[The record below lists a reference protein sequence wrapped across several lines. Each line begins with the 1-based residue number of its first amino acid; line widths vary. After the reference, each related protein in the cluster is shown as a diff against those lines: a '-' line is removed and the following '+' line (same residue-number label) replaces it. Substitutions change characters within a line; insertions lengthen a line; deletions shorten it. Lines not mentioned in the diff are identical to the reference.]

1 MQEFL
6 NNIIPNV
13 MAKLPDFYA
22 AIGDTLLMVVWSG
35 AISFVL
41 GLALGVLIT
50 VTKPGGILENKV
62 VYQILDKLV
71 SLFRSIPFIILLT
84 WVMPVSRAIMGTAIY
99 VRGAIVPLVFGAVP
113 FFTRQVESALAELDG
128 GLIEAALSM
137 GSTPLEII
145 FRVYLKESVA
155 AIARGTTITA
165 ISLLNLTAMAGVV
178 GAGGL
183 GDFAI
188 RYGHDRN
195 MLDVTNV
202 TVLVLVIIVCIME
215 FVGGKVVK
223 KNTHYGV
230 SDMSISN
237 RKVVIVGAG
246 HVGSHVGYALISQ
259 SLADEIVYI
268 DSDHAK
274 AVAQAFDLTDATN
287 YLPVRTKVT
296 AGDYSDAKDAQ
307 IMIISAGPLP
317 TGNQT
322 RMDTLG
328 QTIAI
333 LKDVT
338 KSIKESGFDGIIV
351 NISNPADVITHYI
364 QHTLNWAPERIF
376 STSTTLD
383 SARLRRAIAQEIGI
397 DQKSITAYALGEH
410 GESQMV
416 AWSAVTIAGKPLSQ
430 WREEYPD
437 TFGKLDLD
445 ALADAG
451 REGGWTILR
460 GKQCTEF
467 GIGASAAEVVRAIF
481 YNENRVL
488 SVSVLLDGK
497 YGQHDVYA
505 SVPAIVGRDGIA
517 EIIELHLTP
526 EEQEKFNASCKTMSE
541 NYQLS
546 LTL

>member
-1 MQEFL
+1 
-6 NNIIPNV
+6 
-13 MAKLPDFYA
+13 
-22 AIGDTLLMVVWSG
+22 
-35 AISFVL
+35 
-41 GLALGVLIT
+41 
-50 VTKPGGILENKV
+50 
-62 VYQILDKLV
+62 
-71 SLFRSIPFIILLT
+71 
-84 WVMPVSRAIMGTAIY
+84 
-99 VRGAIVPLVFGAVP
+99 
-113 FFTRQVESALAELDG
+113 
-128 GLIEAALSM
+128 
-137 GSTPLEII
+137 
-145 FRVYLKESVA
+145 
-155 AIARGTTITA
+155 
-165 ISLLNLTAMAGVV
+165 
-178 GAGGL
+178 
-183 GDFAI
+183 
-188 RYGHDRN
+188 
-195 MLDVTNV
+195 
-202 TVLVLVIIVCIME
+202 
-215 FVGGKVVK
+215 
-223 KNTHYGV
+223 
-230 SDMSISN
+230 MSISN

-268 DSDHAK
+268 DFDRAK
-274 AVAQAFDLTDATN
+274 AVAQALDLTDATN

-296 AGDYSDAKDAQ
+296 AGDYSDAADAQ
-307 IMIISAGPLP
+307 IMIIAAGPLP
-317 TGNQT
+317 SGNQT

-328 QTIAI
+328 QTIEI
-333 LKDVT
+333 LKEVT
-338 KSIKESGFDGIIV
+338 ASIKKSGFDGIIV

-364 QHTLNWAPERIF
+364 QHMLNWAPERIF

-383 SARLRRAIAQEIGI
+383 SARLRRAIAQETGI

-430 WREEYPD
+430 WRDEYPD

-460 GKQCTEF
+460 GKGCTEF

-488 SVSVLLDGK
+488 SVSVLLDGQ

-517 EIIELHLTP
+517 HIIELHLTP
-526 EEQEKFNASCKTMSE
+526 EEQEKFDVSCRTMSA

>member
-1 MQEFL
+1 
-6 NNIIPNV
+6 
-13 MAKLPDFYA
+13 
-22 AIGDTLLMVVWSG
+22 
-35 AISFVL
+35 
-41 GLALGVLIT
+41 
-50 VTKPGGILENKV
+50 
-62 VYQILDKLV
+62 
-71 SLFRSIPFIILLT
+71 
-84 WVMPVSRAIMGTAIY
+84 
-99 VRGAIVPLVFGAVP
+99 
-113 FFTRQVESALAELDG
+113 
-128 GLIEAALSM
+128 
-137 GSTPLEII
+137 
-145 FRVYLKESVA
+145 
-155 AIARGTTITA
+155 
-165 ISLLNLTAMAGVV
+165 
-178 GAGGL
+178 
-183 GDFAI
+183 
-188 RYGHDRN
+188 
-195 MLDVTNV
+195 
-202 TVLVLVIIVCIME
+202 
-215 FVGGKVVK
+215 
-223 KNTHYGV
+223 
-230 SDMSISN
+230 MSISN

-268 DSDHAK
+268 DSDRAK
-274 AVAQAFDLTDATN
+274 AVAQALDLTDATN

-296 AGDYSDAKDAQ
+296 AGDYSDAADAQ
-307 IMIISAGPLP
+307 IMIIAAGPLP
-317 TGNQT
+317 SGSQT

-328 QTIAI
+328 QTIEI
-333 LKDVT
+333 LKEVT
-338 KSIKESGFDGIIV
+338 ASIKKSGFDGIIV

-364 QHTLNWAPERIF
+364 QHTLNWVPERIF

-383 SARLRRAIAQEIGI
+383 SARLRRAIAQETGI

-460 GKQCTEF
+460 GKGCTEF

-488 SVSVLLDGK
+488 SVSVLLDGQ

-517 EIIELHLTP
+517 HIIELHLTP
-526 EEQEKFNASCKTMSE
+526 EEQEKFDVSCRTMSD

>member
-1 MQEFL
+1 
-6 NNIIPNV
+6 
-13 MAKLPDFYA
+13 
-22 AIGDTLLMVVWSG
+22 
-35 AISFVL
+35 
-41 GLALGVLIT
+41 
-50 VTKPGGILENKV
+50 
-62 VYQILDKLV
+62 
-71 SLFRSIPFIILLT
+71 
-84 WVMPVSRAIMGTAIY
+84 
-99 VRGAIVPLVFGAVP
+99 
-113 FFTRQVESALAELDG
+113 
-128 GLIEAALSM
+128 
-137 GSTPLEII
+137 
-145 FRVYLKESVA
+145 
-155 AIARGTTITA
+155 
-165 ISLLNLTAMAGVV
+165 
-178 GAGGL
+178 
-183 GDFAI
+183 
-188 RYGHDRN
+188 
-195 MLDVTNV
+195 
-202 TVLVLVIIVCIME
+202 
-215 FVGGKVVK
+215 
-223 KNTHYGV
+223 
-230 SDMSISN
+230 MSISN

-268 DSDHAK
+268 DSDRAK
-274 AVAQAFDLTDATN
+274 AVAQALDLTDATN

-296 AGDYSDAKDAQ
+296 AGDYSDAADAQ
-307 IMIISAGPLP
+307 IMIIAAGPLP
-317 TGNQT
+317 SGSQT

-328 QTIAI
+328 QTIEI
-333 LKDVT
+333 LKEVT
-338 KSIKESGFDGIIV
+338 ASIKKSGFDGIIV

-364 QHTLNWAPERIF
+364 QHTLNWVPERIF

-383 SARLRRAIAQEIGI
+383 SARLRRAIAQETGI

-460 GKQCTEF
+460 GKGCTEF

-488 SVSVLLDGK
+488 SVSVLLDGQ

-517 EIIELHLTP
+517 HIIELHLTP
-526 EEQEKFNASCKTMSE
+526 EEQEKFDASCRTMSD

>member
-1 MQEFL
+1 
-6 NNIIPNV
+6 
-13 MAKLPDFYA
+13 
-22 AIGDTLLMVVWSG
+22 
-35 AISFVL
+35 
-41 GLALGVLIT
+41 
-50 VTKPGGILENKV
+50 
-62 VYQILDKLV
+62 
-71 SLFRSIPFIILLT
+71 
-84 WVMPVSRAIMGTAIY
+84 
-99 VRGAIVPLVFGAVP
+99 
-113 FFTRQVESALAELDG
+113 
-128 GLIEAALSM
+128 
-137 GSTPLEII
+137 
-145 FRVYLKESVA
+145 
-155 AIARGTTITA
+155 
-165 ISLLNLTAMAGVV
+165 
-178 GAGGL
+178 
-183 GDFAI
+183 
-188 RYGHDRN
+188 
-195 MLDVTNV
+195 
-202 TVLVLVIIVCIME
+202 
-215 FVGGKVVK
+215 
-223 KNTHYGV
+223 
-230 SDMSISN
+230 MSISN

-268 DSDHAK
+268 DSDRAK
-274 AVAQAFDLTDATN
+274 AVAQALDLTDATN

-296 AGDYSDAKDAQ
+296 AGDYSDAADAQ
-307 IMIISAGPLP
+307 IMIIAAGPLP
-317 TGNQT
+317 SGNQT

-328 QTIAI
+328 QTIEI
-333 LKDVT
+333 LKEVT
-338 KSIKESGFDGIIV
+338 ASIKKSGFDGIIV

-364 QHTLNWAPERIF
+364 QHMLNWAPERIF

-383 SARLRRAIAQEIGI
+383 SARLRRAIAQETGI

-437 TFGKLDLD
+437 TFGRLDLD

-460 GKQCTEF
+460 GKGCTEF

-488 SVSVLLDGK
+488 SVSVLLDGQ

-517 EIIELHLTP
+517 HIIELHLTP
-526 EEQEKFNASCKTMSE
+526 EEQEKFDASCRTMSA

>member
-1 MQEFL
+1 
-6 NNIIPNV
+6 
-13 MAKLPDFYA
+13 
-22 AIGDTLLMVVWSG
+22 
-35 AISFVL
+35 
-41 GLALGVLIT
+41 
-50 VTKPGGILENKV
+50 
-62 VYQILDKLV
+62 
-71 SLFRSIPFIILLT
+71 
-84 WVMPVSRAIMGTAIY
+84 
-99 VRGAIVPLVFGAVP
+99 
-113 FFTRQVESALAELDG
+113 
-128 GLIEAALSM
+128 
-137 GSTPLEII
+137 
-145 FRVYLKESVA
+145 
-155 AIARGTTITA
+155 
-165 ISLLNLTAMAGVV
+165 
-178 GAGGL
+178 
-183 GDFAI
+183 
-188 RYGHDRN
+188 
-195 MLDVTNV
+195 
-202 TVLVLVIIVCIME
+202 
-215 FVGGKVVK
+215 
-223 KNTHYGV
+223 
-230 SDMSISN
+230 MSISN

-274 AVAQAFDLTDATN
+274 AVAQALDLTDATN

-296 AGDYSDAKDAQ
+296 AGDYSDAADAQ

-328 QTIAI
+328 QTIEI
-333 LKDVT
+333 LKNVT
-338 KSIKESGFDGIIV
+338 ASIKKSGFDGIIV

-364 QHTLNWAPERIF
+364 QHALNWAPERIF

-451 REGGWTILR
+451 REGGWTILH

-488 SVSVLLDGK
+488 SVSVLLDGQ

-505 SVPAIVGRDGIA
+505 SVPAIVNRDGIA
-517 EIIELHLTP
+517 HIIELHLTP
-526 EEQEKFNASCKTMSE
+526 EEQEKFNASCKTMSD
-541 NYQLS
+541 NYKLS

>member
-1 MQEFL
+1 
-6 NNIIPNV
+6 
-13 MAKLPDFYA
+13 
-22 AIGDTLLMVVWSG
+22 
-35 AISFVL
+35 
-41 GLALGVLIT
+41 
-50 VTKPGGILENKV
+50 
-62 VYQILDKLV
+62 
-71 SLFRSIPFIILLT
+71 
-84 WVMPVSRAIMGTAIY
+84 
-99 VRGAIVPLVFGAVP
+99 
-113 FFTRQVESALAELDG
+113 
-128 GLIEAALSM
+128 
-137 GSTPLEII
+137 
-145 FRVYLKESVA
+145 
-155 AIARGTTITA
+155 
-165 ISLLNLTAMAGVV
+165 
-178 GAGGL
+178 
-183 GDFAI
+183 
-188 RYGHDRN
+188 
-195 MLDVTNV
+195 
-202 TVLVLVIIVCIME
+202 
-215 FVGGKVVK
+215 
-223 KNTHYGV
+223 
-230 SDMSISN
+230 MSISN

-268 DSDHAK
+268 DSDRAK
-274 AVAQAFDLTDATN
+274 AVAQALDLTDATN

-296 AGDYSDAKDAQ
+296 AGDYSDAADAQ
-307 IMIISAGPLP
+307 IMIIAAGPLP
-317 TGNQT
+317 SGSQT

-328 QTIAI
+328 QTIEI
-333 LKDVT
+333 LKEVT
-338 KSIKESGFDGIIV
+338 ASIKKSGFDGIIV

-364 QHTLNWAPERIF
+364 QHTLNWVPERIF

-383 SARLRRAIAQEIGI
+383 SARLRRAIAQETGI

-460 GKQCTEF
+460 GKGCTEF

-488 SVSVLLDGK
+488 SVSVLLNGQ

-517 EIIELHLTP
+517 HIIELHLTP